1 MRLAIPILAVLTLVG
16 CTSVGPMP
24 SASTT
29 TSNPAWEHYFTVAYD
44 VSPQGEA
51 RKVSGYVHNSYG
63 VHMKNVRLLVQ
74 GLDTSET
81 VVAQQLAWV
90 PGGVPGFGRSY
101 FEVGRLPAAEKYRVT
116 VWSFERVE
124 SGSSGGAFP

>member
-1 MRLAIPILAVLTLVG
+1 MRLAIPMFAMLALVG
-16 CTSVGPMP
+16 CTSVGPTP
-24 SASTT
+24 SASMT
-29 TSNPAWEHYFTVAYD
+29 TSNPAWEHYFKVAYD
-44 VSPQGEA
+44 VTPQGEA

-74 GLDTSET
+74 GLDTTEN
-81 VVAQQLAWV
+81 VVTQQLAWV

-101 FEVGRLPAAEKYRVT
+101 FEVARLPAAEKYRVT